1 MDLGL
6 QGKSVIVTG
15 AASNIGRAIAL
26 GFADEGA
33 QVTLA
38 DIDATQGEQVAALA
52 RERSGTAQFVQT
64 DVTRLDQVEALFA
77 RAGQAHGPVQVLV
90 NAVGWDQLMFFVD
103 TTPEFWDRVID
114 INYKGVLNC
123 TRCALAPMLEHGGGS
138 IVSISS
144 DASRQGEPREAVYG
158 GVKAAINS
166 FMKTIA
172 KENGRFGVRCNVV
185 CPGVTLPDP
194 DEAVSEN
201 SMWADRD
208 AMFTPD
214 QLERVAKAMPL
225 KKIGKPQDIAN
236 AVLFLSS
243 AERAGHITGQV
254 LSVSGGYSMAG

>member
-33 QVTLA
+33 QVALA
-38 DIDATQGEQVAALA
+38 DIDATQGERVAALA
-52 RERSGTAQFVQT
+52 RERTGAAQFVQT

-144 DASRQGEPREAVYG
+144 DASRQGEAKEAVYG
-158 GVKAAINS
+158 GMKAAVNS

-172 KENGRFGVRCNVV
+172 KENGRYGIRCNCV
-185 CPGVTLPDP
+185 CPGVTIP
-194 DEAVSEN
+194 ETEEEVGKG
-201 SMWADRD
+201 SMWAKPL
-208 AMFTPD
+208 FTPD
-214 QLERVAKAMPL
+214 QLEKVAASLPL
-225 KKIGKPQDIAN
+225 KKVGRPRDIAN
-236 AVLFLSS
+236 SVVFLSS
-243 AERAGHITGQV
+243 PLAAGHVTGQV
-254 LSVSGGYSMAG
+254 LSVSGGYSMIG

>member
-103 TTPEFWDRVID
+103 TTPEFWD
-114 INYKGVLNC
+114 
-123 TRCALAPMLEHGGGS
+123 
-138 IVSISS
+138 
-144 DASRQGEPREAVYG
+144 
-158 GVKAAINS
+158 
-166 FMKTIA
+166 
-172 KENGRFGVRCNVV
+172 
-185 CPGVTLPDP
+185 
-194 DEAVSEN
+194 
-201 SMWADRD
+201 
-208 AMFTPD
+208 
-214 QLERVAKAMPL
+214 
-225 KKIGKPQDIAN
+225 
-236 AVLFLSS
+236 LSLI
-243 AERAGHITGQV
+243 HI
-254 LSVSGGYSMAG
+254 